1 VNRPQLPPARGP
13 PTNIVV
19 LADSIALGWPSRLGD
34 AGEEIF
40 TVIDALHA
48 AEQRLE
54 YLTGGEVDSVA
65 GRDGKMFL
73 VRRAQEQFR
82 HAQAAKQAAILNALP
97 AQVAMIDA
105 RGFIVSVNDAWRR
118 FAAENEFGGSG
129 DGEGLN
135 YLDTCDVAAGD
146 RSAEAHPVADGI
158 RSVLAGSS
166 KSFSLEYPCHSPTQQ
181 RWFLMTVAPLQ
192 YERLRGA
199 VVMHLDIT
207 AERLGEEELRA
218 SELRFLQMAENIH
231 DVFFLID
238 AKSGRMLYISP
249 AYEEIWGLTAD
260 SLYVRSESWMES
272 VHSDDREYINDAFK
286 TGVSTG
292 SFNLEYRIVR
302 PDGSIRWIH
311 GRGFP
316 VYDSAG
322 KYVRITGTASDVS
335 GRRHAQD
342 ALQAL
347 SQKTERRERILST
360 TLASITD
367 FAYIY
372 DKEGRFLF
380 ANQPLLDLLGISL
393 ETIVGKNYFDLGY
406 PADLAGRL
414 QRQVEEVLRTGKSV
428 RDETPY
434 TSPTGVQGYYEYIF
448 SPVVAADGA
457 VEFVAGTTRDITER
471 KQAGIKIK
479 HLNRVYAVLSGI
491 NNLIVRARS
500 RDELFEEA
508 CKIAIKEGEFRIA
521 MMGILD
527 AGATKIVPVAVSC
540 ADEQVSTSVKAILAQ
555 SGGAL
560 TPMVAQAVAEKNA
573 VVSNDSR
580 NDPKVSSSNRHEEFG
595 VRSMAVLPLIVA
607 SEVVG
612 AVALYSSEIDFFH
625 SEELQLLTELASD
638 IAFAIDHIDQQDR
651 LHYLA
656 YHDALTG
663 LANRSLFLDR
673 VSQHIGSAVAGV
685 SKLAVALIDLERF
698 KNINDSL
705 GQSGGDS
712 LLRQV
717 ATWLTQDMGGESLV
731 ARIGADQFAIVLPE
745 VHDEDNVAR
754 YLEKTLE
761 SFLDHHFRVNDAA
774 FRITFKAGVAVF
786 PDDGSDANTLLKN
799 AESALKKAKSSGDR
813 YLFYKHKMTQALAG
827 RLTLENQLRS
837 ALDREEFVLHYQPKI
852 SLTSERIT
860 GVEALIRWDDPRTGL
875 VPPNQFIPV
884 MEEIGLIHEV
894 GRWALRKAMEDYL
907 RWRDAGLP
915 GVRIAVNV
923 SPLQLRNRGFLAEIN
938 QAIDVDA
945 RCADGLELE
954 ITESLIMEDV
964 KHSITVL
971 QAVREMGVRVAID
984 DFGTG
989 FSSLSYLSKLPV
1001 NTLKIDRSFVIDMAA
1016 GPQGLALVSTIVNLA
1031 HSLKLDVVAE
1041 GVETEEQKRL
1051 LHLLSCEQMQGYLFS
1066 KPLPADVFE
1075 FRYLRSSTNSASQ

>member
-1 VNRPQLPPARGP
+1 VNRLQLPPARGP
-13 PTNIVV
+13 PTNVVV
-19 LADSIALGWPSRLGD
+19 LPDSITLGRPSRLGD

-54 YLTGGEVDSVA
+54 DLTGGEVDSVA

-82 HAQAAKQAAILNALP
+82 HTQAAKQAAILNALP
-97 AQVAMIDA
+97 AHVAMIDA
-105 RGFIVSVNDAWRR
+105 RGIIVSVNDAWRR
-118 FAAENEFGGSG
+118 FASENAEG
-129 DGEGLN
+129 
-135 YLDTCDVAAGD
+135 VAGD
-146 RSAEAHPVADGI
+146 RVGLDYLNACDAMVGHGPSEFHPVAGGI
-158 RSVLAGSS
+158 RSVLDGSA
-166 KSFSLEYPCHSPTQQ
+166 KSYSFEYSLHSLTQR
-181 RWFLMTVAPLQ
+181 RWFLMTVAPLE
-192 YERLRGA
+192 YDRLVGA
-199 VVMHLDIT
+199 VVMHMDVT
-207 AERLGEEELRA
+207 AERLSQEGLRA
-218 SELRFLQMAENIH
+218 SEQRFLQMAENIR

-238 AKSGRMLYISP
+238 AASGRMLYVSP
-249 AYEEIWGLTAD
+249 AYEEIWGLTTESVYA
-260 SLYVRSESWMES
+260 RSESWIEA
-272 VHSDDREYINDAFK
+272 VHPDDRAYAQEAFSI
-286 TGVSTG
+286 GLASG
-292 SFNLEYRIVR
+292 SLNLEYRIVR
-302 PDGSIRWIH
+302 PDGAIRWIQ
-311 GRGFP
+311 GKGFP

-322 KYVRITGTASDVS
+322 KYVRVTGTASDITD
-335 GRRHAQD
+335 RRRAQD

-372 DKEGRFLF
+372 DREGRFLF
-380 ANQPLLDLLGISL
+380 ANQPLLDLLGITL
-393 ETIVGKNYFDLGY
+393 EEVVGKNFFDLGY
-406 PADLAGRL
+406 PPDLAERL
-414 QRQVEEVLRTGKSV
+414 QRQLKEVLSTGKTV

-434 TSPTGVQGYYEYIF
+434 TDPAGSPGYYEYIF
-448 SPVVAADGA
+448 SPVVAADGNI
-457 VEFVAGTTRDITER
+457 EFVVGTTRDISER
-471 KQAGIKIK
+471 KRAGIKIK

-491 NNLIVRARS
+491 NALIVRARN

-508 CKIAIKEGEFRIA
+508 CKIAITDGGFRIA

-527 AGATKIVPVAVSC
+527 SDATKIQPVALSC
-540 ADEQVSTSVKAILAQ
+540 ADEHILDAVKDILAR
-555 SGGAL
+555 SRGAL
-560 TPMVAQAVAEKNA
+560 TPMVARAIAERGV
-573 VVSNDSR
+573 VVSNDSQS
-580 NDPKVSSSNRHEEFG
+580 DPEVSSSNRHAEFG

-612 AVALYSSEIDFFH
+612 AVALYSSEVDFFH
-625 SEELQLLTELASD
+625 SEEIQLLTELAGD
-638 IAFAIDHIDQQDR
+638 IAFAIDHIDKQDR

-656 YHDALTG
+656 YHDDLTA
-663 LANRSLFLDR
+663 LANRVLFLER
-673 VSQHIGSAVAGV
+673 VSQYIGGAAVGTP
-685 SKLAVALIDLERF
+685 KLAVALIDIERF

-705 GQSGGDS
+705 GQAGGDS
-712 LLRQV
+712 LLKQV
-717 ATWLTQDMGGESLV
+717 ATWLTQDMGDESLI

-745 VHDEDNVAR
+745 VYDEDNIAR
-754 YLEKTLE
+754 FVEKTLE
-761 SFLDHHFRVNDAA
+761 SFLDHHFLINEAA

-786 PDDGSDANTLLKN
+786 PDDGTDANTLLKN

-813 YLFYKHKMTQALAG
+813 YLFYKHKMTQAVAG
-827 RLTLENQLRS
+827 RLKLENQLRS
-837 ALDREEFVLHYQPKI
+837 ALDKQEFVLHYQPKV
-852 SLTSERIT
+852 SLTTEGIT
-860 GVEALIRWDDPRTGL
+860 GVEALIRWNDPRTGL
-875 VPPNQFIPV
+875 VPPSQFIPV

-894 GRWALRKAMEDYL
+894 GRWALHKAMEDYL

-915 GVRIAVNV
+915 AVRIAVNV
-923 SPLQLRNRGFLAEIN
+923 SPLQLRSRGFLAEVN
-938 QAIDVDA
+938 QTVDIDP

-971 QAVREMGVRVAID
+971 QAIREMGVRVAID

-1001 NTLKIDRSFVIDMAA
+1001 NTLKIDRSFVIDMTL

-1051 LHLLSCEQMQGYLFS
+1051 LHLLNCEQMQGYLFS